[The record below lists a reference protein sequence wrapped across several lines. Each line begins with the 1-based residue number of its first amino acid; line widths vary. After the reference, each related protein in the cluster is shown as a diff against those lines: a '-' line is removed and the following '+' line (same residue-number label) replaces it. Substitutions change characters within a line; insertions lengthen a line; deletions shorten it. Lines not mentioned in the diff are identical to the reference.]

1 MNSHI
6 HPCSLI
12 KGEIIQRLRNRGA
25 LSEGRGKV
33 IHCIRPGR
41 KMPRRAVVRIQFA
54 IMQEEEQ
61 RIDVTSR
68 LKARRREFF
77 FLCSNFFVRLPLLPP
92 PTLSPFLH
100 LFEPCVSRFLCH
112 ASSTRKVGIIIES
125 YKREFVEKV
134 PILSGTCYVLNRAF
148 PDKSCRK
155 KISPVY
161 NSIVSE

>member
-1 MNSHI
+1 MLLDQGGNYTETA
-6 HPCSLI
+6 
-12 KGEIIQRLRNRGA
+12 KQRCVVWRQREGNTLHTSRAKNATPRRCAYPIRDNAG
-25 LSEGRGKV
+25 SEG
-33 IHCIRPGR
+33 
-41 KMPRRAVVRIQFA
+41 
-54 IMQEEEQ
+54 Q

-92 PTLSPFLH
+92 PALSFLH

-112 ASSTRKVGIIIES
+112 VSSIFHAKGIIIES

-134 PILSGTCYVLNRAF
+134 PILSGTCYILNRAF